1 MKKIFILLLFGFA
14 VAFADEGSPFFFDA
28 ICFKSTNDTLS
39 RVDIFVLVPYGSV
52 SFFRKSNTYVAE
64 YELSFV
70 VLDSLKNRVKSQ
82 NISKTI
88 VEKEQLETLGRS
100 AKFQQVYT
108 KFELPEGRYT
118 FEVSLYD
125 KNSNV
130 TYTKTRSTNAL
141 NFARYQF
148 SMSGLMFVSDI
159 ESVNGS
165 YKITPYLSDNLGDL
179 KSVFLFFE
187 IYQRTTNLPVSD
199 FVIQV
204 FNSKSK
210 EIYRSSRIRREVGI
224 VGQIYL
230 PFALSNNF
238 ASGSYSIRVV
248 ALKPQS
254 NDSIFTDDEILSV
267 AERTF
272 VISPSISTMVVQNL
286 DKSIRQL
293 RYVAYQ
299 SDIDYINEGS
309 TPEDKLLRFE
319 NFWKKLD
326 PTPST
331 DYNEAFEEYYQRIQY
346 ANQNFKSYL
355 EGWQTDRGMVYI
367 VLGSPMT
374 IQEQRD
380 YSYSNRTYEI
390 WTYSNNRTFIFVD
403 YSGFGDFRLYSPPTF
418 SEKYKYHP

>member
-1 MKKIFILLLFGFA
+1 
-14 VAFADEGSPFFFDA
+14 
-28 ICFKSTNDTLS
+28 
-39 RVDIFVLVPYGSV
+39 
-52 SFFRKSNTYVAE
+52 
-64 YELSFV
+64 
-70 VLDSLKNRVKSQ
+70 
-82 NISKTI
+82 
-88 VEKEQLETLGRS
+88 
-100 AKFQQVYT
+100 
-108 KFELPEGRYT
+108 
-118 FEVSLYD
+118 
-125 KNSNV
+125 
-130 TYTKTRSTNAL
+130 
-141 NFARYQF
+141 
-148 SMSGLMFVSDI
+148 MFVSDI

-187 IYQRTTNLPVSD
+187 IYQRTTNLSASD

-204 FNSKSK
+204 FNNKSR
-210 EIYRSSRIRREVGI
+210 EVYRSSRVRREIGPVS
-224 VGQIYL
+224 QIYL
-230 PFALSNNF
+230 PFALPSSLT
-238 ASGSYSIRVV
+238 SGSYSIRVV
-248 ALKPQS
+248 ALKPLS
-254 NDSIFTDDEILSV
+254 NDSIFTNDEILSV

-272 VISPSISTMVVQNL
+272 TISPSISTMVVQNL

-309 TPEDKLLRFE
+309 TPEEQLMRFE
-319 NFWKKLD
+319 DFWKKLD

-390 WTYSNNRTFIFVD
+390 WTYANNRTFIFVD

>member
-1 MKKIFILLLFGFA
+1 MKKIFIVLLLGF
-14 VAFADEGSPFFFDA
+14 VVTFAEEGSPFLFDA
-28 ICFKSTNDTLS
+28 ICFKSANDTLS
-39 RVDIFVLVPYGSV
+39 RIDIFVLVPYGSV
-52 SFFRKSNTYVAE
+52 SFFRKSNNYVAE
-64 YELSFV
+64 YELSFA

-82 NISKTI
+82 NISKAI

-125 KNSNV
+125 KNSNT

-179 KSVFLFFE
+179 RSVFLFFE
-187 IYQRTTNLPVSD
+187 IYQRTTNLSESD

-204 FNSKSK
+204 FNNKSK
-210 EIYRSSRIRREVGI
+210 EIYRSGRVRREI
-224 VGQIYL
+224 ASLSQIYL
-230 PFALSNNF
+230 PFALPSSLT
-238 ASGSYSIRVV
+238 SGSYSIRIV
-248 ALKPQS
+248 ALKPLS
-254 NDSIFTDDEILSV
+254 NDSMFTNDEILAV

-272 VISPSISTMVVQNL
+272 TISPSISTMVMQNL

-293 RYVAYQ
+293 KYVAYQ
-299 SDIDYINEGS
+299 SDIDYINEAAS
-309 TPEDKLLRFE
+309 PEEKLLRFE
-319 NFWKKLD
+319 DFWRKLD

-346 ANQNFKSYL
+346 ANENFKSYL

-390 WTYSNNRTFIFVD
+390 WTYLNNRTFIFVD

>member
-1 MKKIFILLLFGFA
+1 MKKIFIVFLLGLGVTFA
-14 VAFADEGSPFFFDA
+14 EEGSPFFFDA
-28 ICFKSTNDTLS
+28 ICFKSASDTLS
-39 RVDIFVLVPYGSV
+39 RIDIFVLVPYGSV
-52 SFFRKSNTYVAE
+52 SFFRKSSNYVAE
-64 YELSFV
+64 YELSFA
-70 VLDSLKNRVKSQ
+70 VLDSLRNRVNSQ

-118 FEVSLYD
+118 FEVTLYD
-125 KNSNV
+125 KNSNI

-159 ESVNGS
+159 ESVNSS

-187 IYQRTTNLPVSD
+187 IYQRTTNLSASD

-204 FNSKSK
+204 FNNKLR
-210 EIYRSSRIRREVGI
+210 EIYRSSRVRREIGPVS
-224 VGQIYL
+224 QIYL
-230 PFALSNNF
+230 PFALPSSL

-248 ALKPQS
+248 ALKPLS
-254 NDSIFTDDEILSV
+254 NDSIFTNDEILSV

-272 VISPSISTMVVQNL
+272 AISPSISTMVVQNL

-293 RYVAYQ
+293 KYVAYQ

-309 TPEDKLLRFE
+309 TPEEKLLRFE
-319 NFWKKLD
+319 DFWRKLD

-390 WTYSNNRTFIFVD
+390 WSYANNRTFIFVD